1 MSSDKT
7 DSDTSTI
14 RIKDAWNAAV
24 NKMNVQCVMII
35 LHMLDET
42 TGDYHRI
49 FYHHNIITDSAT

>member
-24 NKMNVQCVMII
+24 NKMNVHCVMII

-42 TGDYHRI
+42 TGDYQWL